1 MLAARTR
8 IMIMAPENNRPV
20 HRKRKRGPQKQNLK
34 RMSSDVREEL
44 KLSDLGSY
52 YNSHVDERE
61 LEDSDSGTSASSSES
76 DCGEDAISMTEDF
89 KV

>member
-1 MLAARTR
+1 
-8 IMIMAPENNRPV
+8 
-20 HRKRKRGPQKQNLK
+20 
-34 RMSSDVREEL
+34 MSSDVREEL

-76 DCGEDAISMTEDF
+76 DCGEDAISLDATTTEF
-89 KV
+89 EV